1 MSLSLPDD
9 SRCKRVAAIRWLAVF
24 KRTILGLTAR
34 EVTEHLHV
42 SASSQKRW
50 LSTVKKTGDVFQK
63 RGAQGRPRALSKD
76 ERFDLVTRVLD

>member
-1 MSLSLPDD
+1 MLLDD

-24 KRTILGLTAR
+24 KRTTLGLTAR

-50 LSTVKKTGDVFQK
+50 LSTFKKSGDVFPRREDSRPA
-63 RGAQGRPRALSKD
+63 RGHL
-76 ERFDLVTRVLD
+76 ERMRSSIS